1 MNKYIINL
9 LCTRQALQILLQVAA
24 TRVVLVYNTQA
35 RHAITKRSNLVTEI
49 RAVAL
54 LSRALCCLFEGPR
67 VCCVVGA
74 RGRTLNS
81 RMTCAAGGCACLA
94 AQAREKSQG

>member
-1 MNKYIINL
+1 VRMNKYIINL

-54 LSRALCCLFEGPR
+54 LSRVLCCLFEGPSW
-67 VCCVVGA
+67 GQEEN
-74 RGRTLNS
+74 GYGGDNTTLS
-81 RMTCAAGGCACLA
+81 
-94 AQAREKSQG
+94 